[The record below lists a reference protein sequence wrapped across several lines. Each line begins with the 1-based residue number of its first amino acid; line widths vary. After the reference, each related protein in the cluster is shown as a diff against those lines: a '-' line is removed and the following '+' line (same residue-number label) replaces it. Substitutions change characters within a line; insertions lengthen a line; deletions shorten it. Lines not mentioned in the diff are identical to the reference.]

1 MRFSW
6 EWICEHVKLEID
18 AAEAAEL
25 LSLRGLTVD
34 EVIEEA
40 GDVVFDIDITANRP
54 DAMNHRGVARELAAI
69 AGTRLLPLER
79 LFTEGGGKAAEHCR
93 VEIVDAEGCHRF
105 CARVIKGVKTGASP
119 EWMARR
125 LERAGMRSID
135 LLVDIT
141 NYVLW
146 ELGHPLHGYDLSLVP
161 EGRIVVR
168 RAERGE
174 RLKMI
179 DGSEKVL
186 DPDIL
191 VIADGSRAIGVG
203 GVMGGFDTEI
213 NPSTVDILLEGA
225 YFDPV
230 ITRRGARKLGLS
242 TDASFRF
249 ERGADINGMVGAI
262 ERCCHLYEQLGGG
275 QVLEGLVDEYP
286 TRHEPMSVEMD
297 HVRLCSFAGLE
308 IPKRR
313 VEEIATALE
322 FETEVAGESWSFGIP
337 SFRVDLEREA
347 DIFEEIIRIVGYDNV
362 PPTLPHVDIEPQDQL
377 KLHQVID
384 AAEGVLLA
392 AGYTEVLN
400 YDFVDPDGNAL
411 FAPAGA
417 GKPIKV
423 LNPIAEPQMSIMRQ
437 SMAPSLMGAI
447 RHNINRGISG
457 MRIFEIARVF
467 FAGGDE
473 PLERTVVGIAA
484 DAPEAAPHWHTPRSP
499 ADLYEIK
506 GVIETIFTRLGISDM
521 IISEGTEGFL
531 QPLVRAA
538 LRRGEDVI
546 GWFGEVGEGLLAH
559 YDLPHPVFLCQ
570 IDLGAVAGDSFP
582 GRSFR
587 RGSKFPSVS
596 RDLSFTV
603 APEVSYARV
612 RGAIESAGVGE
623 IVEISLIDLYR
634 GEATGGRTN
643 LTVRVVYQS
652 GARTLTQDEVETFHG
667 KVRDSLNSLGVEIR

>member
-1 MRFSW
+1 MKFSW
-6 EWICEHVKLEID
+6 EWICEHVKLEME

-34 EVIEEA
+34 EVISEA
-40 GDVVFDIDITANRP
+40 GDVVFDIDITTNRP

-69 AGTRLLPLER
+69 TGTRLLPLER
-79 LFTEGGGKAAEHCR
+79 SFEERGGKAADHCR
-93 VEIVDAEGCHRF
+93 VEIVDAAGCHRF
-105 CARVIKGVKTGASP
+105 CARVIKGVTTGPSP
-119 EWMARR
+119 DWMTRR
-125 LERAGMRSID
+125 LERVGMRSID

-146 ELGHPLHGYDLSLVP
+146 ELGHPLHGYDLKLVP
-161 EGRIVVR
+161 DGKIVVR

-191 VIADGSRAIGVG
+191 VIADASRAIGVG

-225 YFDPV
+225 YFEPV
-230 ITRRGARKLGLS
+230 VNRRGARKLGLS

-262 ERCCHLYEQLGGG
+262 ERCCHLYEKLAGG
-275 QVLEGLVDEYP
+275 QVLEGLVDQYP
-286 TRHEPMSVEMD
+286 TRHEPVAVEMD
-297 HVRLCSFAGLE
+297 HRRLCSFAGLE
-308 IPKRR
+308 IPEQR
-313 VEEIATALE
+313 VGEIAAALE
-322 FETEVAGESWSFGIP
+322 LGAELDRHTWRFDIP

-347 DIFEEIIRIVGYDNV
+347 DLFEEIIRIVGFDNV
-362 PPTLPHVDIEPQDQL
+362 PPTIPHVAIEPQDKL

-384 AAEGVLLA
+384 AAEGVMLA

-400 YDFVDPDGNAL
+400 YDFIDPEGNAL
-411 FAPAGA
+411 FAPPGA

-437 SMAPSLMGAI
+437 SLAASLMSTI
-447 RHNINRGISG
+447 RHNFNRGVSG
-457 MRIFEIARVF
+457 MRLFEIARVF
-467 FAGGDE
+467 FAAAGQ
-473 PLERTVVGIAA
+473 PLERTILGMAA
-484 DAPEAAPHWHTPRSP
+484 DEPEPAPHWHSPRCP
-499 ADLYEIK
+499 ADFYEFK
-506 GVIETIFTRLGISDM
+506 GVIETIFTRLGISD
-521 IISEGTEGFL
+521 IIIGEGTEEFL
-531 QPLVRAA
+531 QPLVRAVV
-538 LRRGEDVI
+538 RRGDEVI
-546 GWFGEVGEGLLAH
+546 GWFGRVAEGPQAH
-559 YDLPHPVFLCQ
+559 FDLPHPLLLCQ
-570 IDLGAVAGDSFP
+570 LDLGAVAGDAFP

-587 RGSKFPSVS
+587 RGSKFPSIS

-603 APEVSYARV
+603 APGTSFARV
-612 RGAIESAGVGE
+612 RGAIEGAGVDE

-634 GEATGGRTN
+634 GEATGGRTS

-652 GARTLTQDEVETFHG
+652 GERTLTQEEAEAFHG
-667 KVRDSLNSLGVEIR
+667 KVRDSLMLLGVEIR